1 MTTPTVNHPEIT
13 LVCEADFDSLCD
25 SGFIVTCEGADDD
38 GTACTDDVILNDLR
52 DSARCRDHGGWA
64 NEVGITEDPEE
75 CVSRVLCQ
83 SEE

>member
-13 LVCEADFDSLCD
+13 LVCEADYDALCD

-38 GTACTDDVILNDLR
+38 GTECTNNIILNDLR
-52 DSARCRDHGGWA
+52 DLDLCREHGGWV
-64 NEVGITEDPEE
+64 NGVGITENPEE
-75 CVSRVLCQ
+75 CDSRVLCR